1 MKRVL
6 DCTRCKYFISCE
18 PGKLAF
24 ATYYGCKE
32 YEEQEGN
39 GKMKKQTKLYEVAV
53 TCETDGFSEKLSNVI
68 VIGYDKDR
76 TMTFINRL
84 DPETLDK
91 YEQLSVK
98 EVCAEILESL
108 TCLSPMKICTLSE
121 MDGEAFKNFDEN
133 VDANQFVEDRMKKR
147 QEARE
152 TMGLEMCEGC
162 KMGEICTF
170 TMGAVKSPYKDT
182 VKGMLSEDYK
192 ERFKAEYQ
200 QTKIRYEKLK
210 AFCNR
215 IEAAITT
222 SHEGKKVDMP
232 AHDCPYELLRTQQGH
247 MGLYLHDLE
256 IRAVIEGIEL

>member
-32 YEEQEGN
+32 YEENESN
-39 GKMKKQTKLYEVAV
+39 KKRGLNMSNIGTLR
-53 TCETDGFSEKLSNVI
+53 NVI
-68 VIGYDKDR
+68 AEKKAEAEKEDKKAFSVVLSHDDARKVIK
-76 TMTFINRL
+76 
-84 DPETLDK
+84 
-91 YEQLSVK
+91 S
-98 EVCAEILESL
+98 
-108 TCLSPMKICTLSE
+108 
-121 MDGEAFKNFDEN
+121 
-133 VDANQFVEDRMKKR
+133 
-147 QEARE
+147 
-152 TMGLEMCEGC
+152 LEMLAEHAEC

-170 TMGAVKSPYKDT
+170 TMGAVNSPYKDT
-182 VKGMLSEDYK
+182 VEGMLSPGYK

-215 IEAAITT
+215 IEAAMMT

>member
-32 YEEQEGN
+32 YEENESN
-39 GKMKKQTKLYEVAV
+39 KKRGLNMSNIGTLR
-53 TCETDGFSEKLSNVI
+53 NVI
-68 VIGYDKDR
+68 AEKKAMNKDEKAFSVI
-76 TMTFINRL
+76 
-84 DPETLDK
+84 
-91 YEQLSVK
+91 LSH
-98 EVCAEILESL
+98 E
-108 TCLSPMKICTLSE
+108 
-121 MDGEAFKNFDEN
+121 
-133 VDANQFVEDRMKKR
+133 DARNIIK
-147 QEARE
+147 A
-152 TMGLEMCEGC
+152 LEMLVENAEC
-162 KMGEICTF
+162 KMFKIGKF
-170 TMGAVKSPYKDT
+170 TTEAVNSPYKDT
-182 VKGMLSEDYK
+182 VEGMLSPDYK

>member
-32 YEEQEGN
+32 YEEKEGN
-39 GKMKKQTKLYEVAV
+39 GKMEKETKLYEVTV
-53 TCETDGFSEKLSNVI
+53 TDDLSNVI
-68 VIGYDKDR
+68 VIGYNKDR

-84 DPETLDK
+84 DPETLDEC
-91 YEQLSVK
+91 EQADVK
-98 EVCAEILESL
+98 DVCEEILKSL
-108 TCLSPMKICTLSE
+108 TRLSPMKICTLSE

-247 MGLYLHDLE
+247 MGQYLHDLE

>member
-32 YEEQEGN
+32 YEEKEGN
-39 GKMKKQTKLYEVAV
+39 GKMEKATEFYEVKV
-53 TCETDGFSEKLSNVI
+53 SDSSESPKILELRNFV
-68 VIGYDKDR
+68 VFGYDKNHQLQ
-76 TMTFINRL
+76 FANFL
-84 DPETLDK
+84 DPDTLNDD
-91 YEQLSVK
+91 EQIEIASV
-98 EVCAEILESL
+98 CRTIHESL
-108 TCLSPMKICTLSE
+108 PLFATRDLVVVNKDANMT
-121 MDGEAFKNFDEN
+121 KNFNASID
-133 VDANQFVEDRMKKR
+133 QFLEACLKER

-152 TMGLEMCEGC
+152 TMGLETCEEC
-162 KMGEICTF
+162 KMGEICNF

-192 ERFKAEYQ
+192 ERFKAEYE

-215 IEAAITT
+215 IEAAMMT

-247 MGLYLHDLE
+247 MGQYLHDLE

>member
-32 YEEQEGN
+32 YEEKEEN
-39 GKMKKQTKLYEVAV
+39 GKMEKETKHYEVTV
-53 TCETDGFSEKLSNVI
+53 TDDLSNVI
-68 VIGYDKDR
+68 VIGYNKDR
-76 TMTFINRL
+76 MMTFINRL
-84 DPETLDK
+84 DPETLDEC
-91 YEQLSVK
+91 EQADVK
-98 EVCAEILESL
+98 DVCEEILKSL
-108 TCLSPMKICTLSE
+108 TRLSPMKICTLSE

-162 KMGEICTF
+162 KMGEICAF

>member
-24 ATYYGCKE
+24 ATYHGCKE
-32 YEEQEGN
+32 YKKKEEN
-39 GKMKKQTKLYEVAV
+39 GKMEKETKLYEVTV
-53 TCETDGFSEKLSNVI
+53 TDDLSNVI
-68 VIGYDKDR
+68 VIGYNKDR
-76 TMTFINRL
+76 KMTFINRL
-84 DPETLDK
+84 DPETLDEC
-91 YEQLSVK
+91 EQADVK
-98 EVCAEILESL
+98 DVCEEILKSL
-108 TCLSPMKICTLSE
+108 TRLSPMKICTLSE

-133 VDANQFVEDRMKKR
+133 VDANQFVEDLTKKR

-152 TMGLEMCEGC
+152 TMGLEMCEEC
-162 KMGEICTF
+162 KMGEICAF

>member
-24 ATYYGCKE
+24 ATYNGCKE
-32 YEEQEGN
+32 YEENESN
-39 GKMKKQTKLYEVAV
+39 KKRGLNMESIGVLRNTIAQLKAEA
-53 TCETDGFSEKLSNVI
+53 EKEDKKAFSV
-68 VIGYDKDR
+68 V
-76 TMTFINRL
+76 
-84 DPETLDK
+84 
-91 YEQLSVK
+91 
-98 EVCAEILESL
+98 
-108 TCLSPMKICTLSE
+108 LSP
-121 MDGEAFKNFDEN
+121 G
-133 VDANQFVEDRMKKR
+133 DARNIIKS
-147 QEARE
+147 
-152 TMGLEMCEGC
+152 LEMLKEHEEC
-162 KMGEICTF
+162 KMGEFCTF
-170 TMGAVKSPYKDT
+170 TMGAVKSPYKYT

-215 IEAAITT
+215 IEAAMMT